1 MTLAVEEILTA
12 QKFSPS
18 GKIRATS
25 AVFSRE
31 ASQTLDIQGV
41 RQLPTS
47 LLLPLLP
54 ESCFPTIFE
63 NNLR

>member
-25 AVFSRE
+25 AVFSRA

-47 LLLPLLP
+47 LLLYPFCL
-54 ESCFPTIFE
+54 
-63 NNLR
+63 NLVFQRFLKII